1 MTPSTLQKI
10 SRKRPAPL
18 SLFILT
24 TLALCLVAFPVMA
37 QGGENT
43 QLAQTVKI
51 QSASSVKSAK
61 QSMEA
66 RYQEVL
72 RTHFAMEPTI
82 REVQDAAIR
91 YASAEPERARSWF
104 SRSNIANIAPRKIQV
119 RYDRDFKENS
129 NATSTGGIETSAR
142 ADIDDDAFWQLTAE
156 WDFSRLV
163 FNPDT
168 VRVATQAMD
177 LAELREDVL
186 NAVTKLYY
194 ERRALRLELILKPP
208 TAFEA
213 FTKKRLRID
222 ELTSDIDALTGG
234 AFSKGLKK

>member
-104 SRSNIANIAPRKIQV
+104 SRSN
-119 RYDRDFKENS
+119 
-129 NATSTGGIETSAR
+129 
-142 ADIDDDAFWQLTAE
+142 
-156 WDFSRLV
+156 
-163 FNPDT
+163 
-168 VRVATQAMD
+168 
-177 LAELREDVL
+177 
-186 NAVTKLYY
+186 
-194 ERRALRLELILKPP
+194 
-208 TAFEA
+208 
-213 FTKKRLRID
+213 
-222 ELTSDIDALTGG
+222 
-234 AFSKGLKK
+234 